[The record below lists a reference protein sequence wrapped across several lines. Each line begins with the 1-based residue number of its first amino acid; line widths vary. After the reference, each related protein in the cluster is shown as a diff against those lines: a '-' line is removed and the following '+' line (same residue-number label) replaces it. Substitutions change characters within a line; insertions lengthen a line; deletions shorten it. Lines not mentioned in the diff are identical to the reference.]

1 MGTLNYISL
10 RITHMPLKQLEYEIA
25 ADSFKYANNVS
36 LEDSEKDYSVEE
48 VNFDSRDV
56 ENKKDKP
63 EPEKKEVQTESVNKN
78 FRLIFA
84 YYKDL
89 NEEELLSRRD
99 EIVLS
104 AQMKICKEKANL
116 ILNGL
121 QSKQNSNGSNSNNYL
136 LLSRAKIK
144 VLQNRALKIKEK
156 FIKSNL
162 RFVIDLANRY
172 QTRGLP
178 LSDLIQEGN
187 IGLMKA
193 VEKFDHT
200 KGFKFSTYSAWWIH
214 QSLSRAIMEQTKTIS
229 IPVYL
234 QEQSSVVYK
243 AKAKIEHNREKP
255 AEIEEIAKEVGISK
269 EVVKTILRGKDMT
282 VPLEISAIDQDS
294 KTFLD
299 IVPDPKSKKADYY
312 LAQNSMMKRVK
323 KSLRQLNDRER
334 DVLKMRFGIDYKEEH
349 KLEQIAGKYGLSRER
364 IRQIETIALKKIAD
378 SKEGLVLKEF
388 LT

>member
-1 MGTLNYISL
+1 
-10 RITHMPLKQLEYEIA
+10 MPLKQLGDEIA
-25 ADSFKYANNVS
+25 A
-36 LEDSEKDYSVEE
+36 EQDYNENE
-48 VNFDSRDV
+48 INFDSLND
-56 ENKKDKP
+56 ENKDD
-63 EPEKKEVQTESVNKN
+63 EPESEKTEIETESIDKN
-78 FRLIFA
+78 FRLLFA

-89 NEEELLSRRD
+89 NGEQLLTRRD

-116 ILNGL
+116 IINGL
-121 QSKQNSNGSNSNNYL
+121 NSKQNKNQFKNKRNIVRSD
-136 LLSRAKIK
+136 AKLRLI
-144 VLQNRALKIKEK
+144 QNRALRIREK

-172 QTRGLP
+172 QKRGLP

-193 VEKFDHT
+193 VDKFDYT

-214 QSLSRAIMEQTKTIS
+214 QSLSRAIMEQTKVIS

-234 QEQSSVVYK
+234 QEQSSIVYK
-243 AKAKIEHNREKP
+243 AKAKLEHNRDKP
-255 AEIEEIAKEVGISK
+255 AESEEIAREIGISK
-269 EVVKTILRGKDMT
+269 EIVNTILRGRDLT
-282 VPLEISAIDQDS
+282 VPLEISGVDEDT
-294 KTFLD
+294 KTYLD
-299 IVPDPKSKKADYY
+299 IVPDTKSKKADYY

-323 KSLRQLNDRER
+323 GSLNQLTDRER
-334 DVLKMRFGIDYKEEH
+334 DVLKMRFGIDYEEEH
-349 KLEQIAGKYGLSRER
+349 KLEQIAHKYDLSRER

-378 SKEGLVLKEF
+378 TKEGLILKEF

>member
-1 MGTLNYISL
+1 MS
-10 RITHMPLKQLEYEIA
+10 LKQLEYEIA
-25 ADSFKYANNVS
+25 ADSFKYADNVS

-48 VNFDSRDV
+48 VNFDSQDV
-56 ENKKDKP
+56 ENKEDKP

-89 NEEELLSRRD
+89 NGEELLSRRD

-104 AQMKICKEKANL
+104 AQMKICKEKASL

-121 QSKQNSNGSNSNNYL
+121 NSKQNNDQSNSNNDL
-136 LLSRAKIK
+136 LRSRAKLK
-144 VLQNRALKIKEK
+144 VIQNRALKIKEK

-243 AKAKIEHNREKP
+243 AKAKIEHNRDKQ
-255 AEIEEIAKEVGISK
+255 AEIEEIAMEVGISN

-282 VPLEISAIDQDS
+282 VPLEISGIDQDS

-312 LAQNSMMKRVK
+312 LAQNSMMQRVK
-323 KSLRQLNDRER
+323 RSLRQLTDRER
-334 DVLKMRFGIDYKEEH
+334 DVLKMRFGIDYQEEH

-378 SKEGLVLKEF
+378 SKEALVLKEF

>member
-1 MGTLNYISL
+1 
-10 RITHMPLKQLEYEIA
+10 MPLKQLEYEIA

>member
-1 MGTLNYISL
+1 MS
-10 RITHMPLKQLEYEIA
+10 LKQLEYEIA
-25 ADSFKYANNVS
+25 ADSFKYADNVS

-48 VNFDSRDV
+48 VNFDSQDV
-56 ENKKDKP
+56 ENKEDKP

-89 NEEELLSRRD
+89 NGEELLSRRD

-104 AQMKICKEKANL
+104 AQMKICKEKASL

-121 QSKQNSNGSNSNNYL
+121 NSKQNNDQSNSNNDL
-136 LLSRAKIK
+136 LRSRAKLK
-144 VLQNRALKIKEK
+144 VIQNRALKIKEK

-243 AKAKIEHNREKP
+243 AKAKIEHNRDKP
-255 AEIEEIAKEVGISK
+255 AEIEEIAMEVGISN

-282 VPLEISAIDQDS
+282 VPLEISGIDQDS

-312 LAQNSMMKRVK
+312 LAQNSMMQRVK
-323 KSLRQLNDRER
+323 RSLRQLTDRER
-334 DVLKMRFGIDYKEEH
+334 DVLKMRFGIDYQEEH

-378 SKEGLVLKEF
+378 SKEALVLKEF

>member
-1 MGTLNYISL
+1 
-10 RITHMPLKQLEYEIA
+10 MPLKQLGDEIA
-25 ADSFKYANNVS
+25 GDIFRYTDNVS
-36 LEDSEKDYSVEE
+36 SEDSEQDYNENE
-48 VNFDSRDV
+48 INFDSLND
-56 ENKKDKP
+56 ENKDD
-63 EPEKKEVQTESVNKN
+63 EPESEKTEIETESIDKN
-78 FRLIFA
+78 FRLLFA

-89 NEEELLSRRD
+89 NGEQLLTRRD

-116 ILNGL
+116 IINGL
-121 QSKQNSNGSNSNNYL
+121 NSKQNKNQFKNKRNIVRSD
-136 LLSRAKIK
+136 AKLRLI
-144 VLQNRALKIKEK
+144 QNRALRIREK

-193 VEKFDHT
+193 VEKFDYT

-214 QSLSRAIMEQTKTIS
+214 QSLSRAIMEQTKVIS

-234 QEQSSVVYK
+234 QEQSSIVYK
-243 AKAKIEHNREKP
+243 AKGKLEHNRDKP
-255 AEIEEIAKEVGISK
+255 AESEEIAREIGISK
-269 EVVKTILRGKDMT
+269 EIVNTILRGRDLT
-282 VPLEISAIDQDS
+282 VPLEISGVDEDT
-294 KTFLD
+294 KTYLD
-299 IVPDPKSKKADYY
+299 IVPDTKSKKADYY

-323 KSLRQLNDRER
+323 GSLNQLTDRER
-334 DVLKMRFGIDYKEEH
+334 DVLKMRFGIDYEEEH
-349 KLEQIAGKYGLSRER
+349 KLEQIAHKYDLSRER

-378 SKEGLVLKEF
+378 SKEGLILKEF

>member
-10 RITHMPLKQLEYEIA
+10 RTTYMSLKQLEYEIA
-25 ADSFKYANNVS
+25 ADSFKYADNVS

-48 VNFDSRDV
+48 VNFDSQDV
-56 ENKKDKP
+56 ENKEDKP

-89 NEEELLSRRD
+89 NGEELLSRRD

-104 AQMKICKEKANL
+104 AQMKICKEKASL

-121 QSKQNSNGSNSNNYL
+121 NSKQNNDQSNSNNDL
-136 LLSRAKIK
+136 LRSRAKLK
-144 VLQNRALKIKEK
+144 VIQNRALKIKEK

-243 AKAKIEHNREKP
+243 AKAKIEHNRDKP
-255 AEIEEIAKEVGISK
+255 AEIEEIAMEVGISN

-282 VPLEISAIDQDS
+282 VPLEISGIDQDS

-312 LAQNSMMKRVK
+312 LAQNSMMQRVK
-323 KSLRQLNDRER
+323 RSLRQLTDRER
-334 DVLKMRFGIDYKEEH
+334 DVLKMRFGIDYQEEH

-378 SKEGLVLKEF
+378 SKEALVLKEF